1 MIGRQFISAAAPR
14 LFSSRRVQV
23 LILSVFVFAAMALIS
38 RLPAWPLIDYRA
50 FDYLSTI
57 AAEPLPDDG
66 PVIVAIDEP
75 SLAEINVQWPWPRSL
90 HARLISALR
99 AAGAKV
105 IGLDII
111 FSEPSLPTEDE
122 ALAAVLGPDVV

>member
-1 MIGRQFISAAAPR
+1 MIRPALGSITRRRPFA
-14 LFSSRRVQV
+14 SRRVQV
-23 LILSVFVFAAMALIS
+23 LTLSLFIFAAVSRVS

-57 AAEPLPDDG
+57 GAERLPDDG

-75 SLAEINVQWPWPRSL
+75 SLAEINVQSPWPRSL

-105 IGLDII
+105 IGIDII
-111 FSEPSLPTEDE
+111 FSEPSLP
-122 ALAAVLGPDVV
+122 G